1 MRDRFHIILT
11 ICALCMASSLA
22 AARELTLVD
31 DDKPRVRPFILDSI
45 AISRA
50 DVFDSTTIPIIGGV
64 LDHLHALTKERV
76 IREEIFRE
84 IGDTVTQSDLDEIE
98 QNLRGLTIFADL
110 RIDVRTTAE
119 EEMKEVPHATLYIWT
134 QDSWSLRT
142 AGSYSTNDTIIS
154 YSGSLREANLLG
166 YGKTFGL
173 SADYTNFNNR
183 GWRYGTFYLNPNI
196 FGTYVQVGG
205 EAILSGPERSGYFF
219 AARPF
224 FSDRT
229 PYAFSAL
236 ASYAFGP
243 ELSWLRRS
251 RTEVVTSEVPAHRTT
266 LSGWFSSAKQQA
278 SSSDVF
284 RSSVSILYN
293 QVRRDDGVAF
303 PRAFENS
310 VGVFGGISSRR
321 REYTRVVGA
330 DMDGDVQVPVGA
342 MGSVTVGKIA
352 PVNGGGDNVVYIGA
366 DARQS
371 VRWDNFVGS
380 AAVESGTGLSGK
392 SAQFTT
398 FRSSLKGTYLFN
410 PGALVMR
417 ISQSTVWNWPRY
429 LALPIDN
436 LNGLRGY
443 SQGTIFGDNRIV
455 INTDLR
461 FPSLL
466 KIWIFDLGAA
476 AFYDLGSVWRQ
487 SEQIGGIQFHSS
499 AGLGIRVGNARAS
512 IDKGWFRV
520 DIPYN
525 FDERRISRII
535 ISSQE
540 AFDFFGTLDYRPPA
554 PYLY

>member
-1 MRDRFHIILT
+1 GDRAIIAGSCAIVGSDRGRRGERCGFTQPGGLGEMHDRFT
-11 ICALCMASSLA
+11 
-22 AARELTLVD
+22 RD
-31 DDKPRVRPFILDSI
+31 
-45 AISRA
+45 
-50 DVFDSTTIPIIGGV
+50 
-64 LDHLHALTKERV
+64 
-76 IREEIFRE
+76 
-84 IGDTVTQSDLDEIE
+84 
-98 QNLRGLTIFADL
+98 
-110 RIDVRTTAE
+110 
-119 EEMKEVPHATLYIWT
+119 
-134 QDSWSLRT
+134 
-142 AGSYSTNDTIIS
+142 
-154 YSGSLREANLLG
+154 
-166 YGKTFGL
+166 
-173 SADYTNFNNR
+173 
-183 GWRYGTFYLNPNI
+183 
-196 FGTYVQVGG
+196 
-205 EAILSGPERSGYFF
+205 ERSGYFF

-236 ASYAFGP
+236 ASHAFGP

-266 LSGWFSSAKQQA
+266 LSGWFSSARQQVA
-278 SSSDVF
+278 SSDVF
-284 RSSVSILYN
+284 RSSLSIFYN
-293 QVRRDDGVAF
+293 QVRRDDGAVF

-330 DMDGDVQVPVGA
+330 DMDGDVQVPIGA

-398 FRSSLKGTYLFN
+398 FRASLKGTYLFN
-410 PGALVMR
+410 PGALVTR

-512 IDKGWFRV
+512 IDKGWLRV

-525 FDERRISRII
+525 FDERRISRVI